1 MNNFKI
7 KMYIYRPILLKMKKI
22 SLLLGLA
29 AFGFV
34 SAQIPAGYYNGTD
47 GLSGAALKTKLSAI
61 ISAGYVTKSYDNL
74 YNGYPSTDTDKYST
88 AGYENDGT
96 VLDMYSE
103 NPNGKD
109 PFNYNHGQKRCGNYS
124 VEGDCYNREHVVPQ
138 SIFSEASPMVS
149 DMHHI
154 RPTDGKVNGMRSN
167 YPFGKV
173 GNASYLSKNGTKV
186 GGNTTPGYS
195 GTVAEPINEFKGD
208 VARMVLYFATR
219 YEDKLS
225 GFKANQILS
234 TSKFPGLQTWELN
247 TLLLWHQQDPVS
259 QFELDRNNA
268 TYIYQNNRNPYIDN
282 PEFVTRVWGVSPL
295 AVEDAGFSTKYKI
308 YPNPVKSS
316 ATITVQGNDLKQYDK
331 AWIYN
336 MVGQRVQ
343 EIDQPFKNG
352 NTIQLKNL
360 PKGIYILKTRELN
373 TKFIVE

>member
-1 MNNFKI
+1 
-7 KMYIYRPILLKMKKI
+7 MKKI

-29 AFGFV
+29 AFGFA

-88 AGYENDGT
+88 GGYENDGT

-103 NPNGKD
+103 DPNGKD
-109 PFNYNHGQKRCGNYS
+109 PYNYNHGQKRCGNYS

-173 GNASYLSKNGTKV
+173 GNASYTSKNGTKV
-186 GGNTTPGYS
+186 GSTTSPGYS

-234 TSKFPGLQTWELN
+234 TTKFPGLQTWELN

-268 TYIYQNNRNPYIDN
+268 TYLYQNNRNPYIDN
-282 PEFVTRVWGVSPL
+282 PEFVTKVWGLSPL

-316 ATITVQGNDLKQYDK
+316 STITVQGNDLKQYDK

-336 MVGQRVQ
+336 LVGQRVQ

>member
-1 MNNFKI
+1 
-7 KMYIYRPILLKMKKI
+7 MKKI

-29 AFGFV
+29 AFGFA

-88 AGYENDGT
+88 GGYENDGT

-103 NPNGKD
+103 NPNGPD
-109 PFNYNHGQKRCGNYS
+109 PYNYVHGQKKCGSYS
-124 VEGDCYNREHVVPQ
+124 VEADCYNREHVVPQ

-173 GNASYLSKNGTKV
+173 GNASYTSKNGTKV
-186 GGNTTPGYS
+186 GSTTSPGYS

-225 GFKANQILS
+225 GFKSNQILS
-234 TSKFPGLQTWELN
+234 TTKFPGLQTWELN

-268 TYIYQNNRNPYIDN
+268 TYLYQNNRNPYIDN
-282 PEFVTRVWGVSPL
+282 PEFVTKVWGLSPL

-316 ATITVQGNDLKQYDK
+316 STITVQGNDLKQYDK

>member
-1 MNNFKI
+1 
-7 KMYIYRPILLKMKKI
+7 MYIYRPILLKMKKI

-29 AFGFV
+29 AFGFA

-74 YNGYPSTDTDKYST
+74 YNGYPSTDTDKYSI

-96 VLDMYSE
+96 VLDIYSE
-103 NPNGKD
+103 NPNGPD
-109 PFNYNHGQKRCGNYS
+109 PYNYIHGQRKCGSYS
-124 VEGDCYNREHVVPQ
+124 VENNCYNREHIIPQ
-138 SIFSEASPMVS
+138 SIFDKNSPMVS

-167 YPFGKV
+167 YPFAKV
-173 GNASYLSKNGTKV
+173 DSPTFTSKNGTKV
-186 GGNTTPGYS
+186 GASSSPGYS
-195 GTVAEPINEFKGD
+195 GSAAEPINEFKGD

-225 GFKANQILS
+225 SFNANEILS

-259 QFELDRNNA
+259 QIEIDRNNA
-268 TYIYQNNRNPYIDN
+268 TYIYQNNRNPFIDN
-282 PEFVTRVWGVSPL
+282 PEFVTRTWGLSPL
-295 AVEDAGFSTKYKI
+295 AVEDTGFSKNYKI
-308 YPNPVKSS
+308 YPNPAKSGS
-316 ATITVQGNDLKQYDK
+316 SITVQGSDLKQYDK

-343 EIDQPFKNG
+343 EINQPFKNG
-352 NTIQLKNL
+352 NTIQLNNL